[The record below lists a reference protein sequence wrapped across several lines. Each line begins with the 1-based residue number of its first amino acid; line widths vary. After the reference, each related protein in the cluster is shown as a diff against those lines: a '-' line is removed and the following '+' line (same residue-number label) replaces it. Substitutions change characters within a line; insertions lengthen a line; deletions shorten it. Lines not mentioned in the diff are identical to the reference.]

1 MTKLKVWDLP
11 TRLFHWTLVVAVVG
25 LVVTG
30 NVGGNAMTWHMRL
43 GFVVFALLLFRLVWG
58 LVGGHWS
65 RFVVFVPSP
74 ARLWAYLR
82 GRDTESVGHNP
93 LGALSVL
100 TMMTVLS
107 LQVGSGLVSDDE
119 IAFTGPLVAL
129 VSGDTVSAATHY
141 HKGLGKLLLLGLL
154 GLHIGAIV
162 YHQRIKKK
170 PLVQGMVTGDW
181 PMPPHPIPPSTADG
195 ARQRWLA
202 LAVAVASAVTVA
214 WVVSLGG

>member
-11 TRLFHWTLVVAVVG
+11 TRLFHWALVASVVG
-25 LVVTG
+25 LVITG

-43 GFVVFALLLFRLVWG
+43 GFVVFGLLLFRVVWG
-58 LVGGHWS
+58 LIGGHWS

-74 ARLWAYLR
+74 RRLLAYLQGR
-82 GRDTESVGHNP
+82 GAETVGHNP

-100 TMMTVLS
+100 AMMTVLA

-129 VSGDTVSAATHY
+129 VSGDTSSAATHY
-141 HKGLGKLLLLGLL
+141 HKGLGKLLLLGLVA
-154 GLHIGAIV
+154 LHVAAIV
-162 YHQRIKKK
+162 YHQRVKKK
-170 PLVQGMVTGDW
+170 PLVQGMVTGHL
-181 PMPPHPIPPSTADG
+181 PLPPDHVPVGAADG
-195 ARQRWLA
+195 VIQRGVA
-202 LAVAVASAVTVA
+202 LVVALVSAAAVA